1 MPGRLRNW
9 RHEKFAQ
16 EIVAGTDAKRAYV
29 NAGFR
34 PHGANFHRLFR
45 APAIAARIAQL
56 RHDREI
62 EARAAQVPI
71 KRVLEEL
78 VRCGIERFADVY
90 ERDAA
95 GILRPRYCQFVAAE
109 ISIALLRS
117 LSIAFGVRMS

>member
-1 MPGRLRNW
+1 MAGRLRNW

-16 EIVAGTDAKRAYV
+16 EIVAGTDAKRAYA

-34 PHGANFHRLFR
+34 PHGANFHRLLR
-45 APAIAARIAQL
+45 DPAIAARIARL
-56 RHDREI
+56 GHDREI

-78 VRCGIERFADVY
+78 ARCGIERFADVY
-90 ERDAA
+90 DRDAA
-95 GILRPRYCQFVAAE
+95 GILRPQDCQFVPAE

-117 LSIAFGVRMS
+117 LRAAFGVEAS